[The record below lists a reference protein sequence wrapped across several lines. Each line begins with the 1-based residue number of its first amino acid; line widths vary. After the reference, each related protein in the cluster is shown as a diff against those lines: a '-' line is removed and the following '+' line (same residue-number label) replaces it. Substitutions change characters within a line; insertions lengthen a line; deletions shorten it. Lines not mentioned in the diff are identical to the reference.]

1 MQIALLLVVKINIS
15 AYILS
20 QLQNNRRDSGCVS
33 FFNDNVPAKLP
44 VSLCVCANHFTLDC
58 FSNEGQY
65 KAGFDSTLTL
75 VKASVPPIPDPVTAP
90 KPPKSV
96 AAV

>member
-33 FFNDNVPAKLP
+33 FFNNNMP
-44 VSLCVCANHFTLDC
+44 
-58 FSNEGQY
+58 
-65 KAGFDSTLTL
+65 
-75 VKASVPPIPDPVTAP
+75 
-90 KPPKSV
+90 
-96 AAV
+96 AAVCLQSSVMRVSTKLALLQH